1 MKKEGMKLTGH
12 LRIREFDPSGK
23 LVEEHDLGMNEI
35 TDAGFDFI
43 ADVIGNP
50 AQPANMDYIGIGWGV
65 GANTAFDPTQTDLQ
79 GASKDRN
86 AATYAHTPGTKTFTL
101 TASWGN
107 GDPSASPITIEESG
121 CMNAASGGTMLNR
134 KTFTGITKQPANTL
148 EIEWTFTLS

>member
-1 MKKEGMKLTGH
+1 MKGESIKCFGQ
-12 LRIREFDPSGK
+12 LRIREKDPEGN
-23 LVEEHDLGMNEI
+23 VVRHWDLGKNEI

-50 AQPANMDYIGIGWGV
+50 AQPADMDYIGIGWGT

-79 GASKDRN
+79 GASTDRN
-86 AATYAHTPGTKTFTL
+86 AATYAHTTGTKTFTL

-121 CMNAASGGTMLNR
+121 CFNAASGGTMLNR
-134 KTFTGITKQPANTL
+134 KTFTGIVKQPANTL